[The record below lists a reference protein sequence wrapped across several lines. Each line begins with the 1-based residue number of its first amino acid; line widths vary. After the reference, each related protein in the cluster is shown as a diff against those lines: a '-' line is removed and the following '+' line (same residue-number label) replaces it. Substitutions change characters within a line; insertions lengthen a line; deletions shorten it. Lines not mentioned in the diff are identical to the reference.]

1 MDRTEISRIIHDVHE
16 MMAPH
21 YGHLD
26 IHGQVGPRSLSHWN
40 YSRNVR
46 GPITQIIKDCLPR
59 KSFSM
64 LDAGCGNG
72 QLLHLYA
79 SLGASRIFGADFSLG
94 MLSEAQTRATMNHI
108 RFFPIR
114 VRLEELAFADDSFDL
129 VNLYGVVE
137 HLPEPVRVLREL
149 ERVIVPGGLLIFSVP
164 RKGSLAWLTYAM
176 FCPSLESAVMKETLL
191 GRIRFRRKMELYRFY
206 RAHEIDGLIARLR
219 SMTLMARIPAAH
231 GGVVGFPSSLLR
243 YFADRGK
250 YDVLDRWNHVAERLK
265 LVPAGEYIVLRKN

>member
-26 IHGQVGPRSLSHWN
+26 IHGQVAPRSLSHWN
-40 YSRNVR
+40 YSRNVK
-46 GPITQIIKDCLPR
+46 GPITRIIKDCLPR

-72 QLLHLYA
+72 QLFHLYA
-79 SLGASRIFGADFSLG
+79 SLGASRIFGADFGLR
-94 MLSEAQTRATMNHI
+94 MLSEARLRAGINHL

-129 VNLYGVVE
+129 VNLYGVIE
-137 HLPEPVRVLREL
+137 HLPEPARVLREL
-149 ERVIVPGGLLIFSVP
+149 ARVMVPGGLLIFSVP

-176 FCPSLESAVMKETLL
+176 FCPSLESAVMKKKLVE
-191 GRIRFRRKMELYRFY
+191 RIGFRRKMELYRFY
-206 RAHEIDGLIARLR
+206 RSHEINGLIARLTG
-219 SMTLMARIPAAH
+219 MTLIARIPAAH
-231 GGVVGFPSSLLR
+231 GGFVGFPSKLLR
-243 YFADRGK
+243 YFAARGR
-250 YDVLDRWNHVAERLK
+250 YEVLDRWNQLAKRMK
-265 LVPAGEYIVLRKN
+265 LVPAGEYIVARKD